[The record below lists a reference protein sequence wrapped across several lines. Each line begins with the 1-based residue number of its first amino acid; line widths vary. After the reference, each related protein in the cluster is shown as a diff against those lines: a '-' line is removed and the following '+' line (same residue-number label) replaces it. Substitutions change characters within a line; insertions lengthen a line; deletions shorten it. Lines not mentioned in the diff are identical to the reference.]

1 MKTFSVGDLVSV
13 IDENLN
19 GKVIKVTMH
28 KVTILADDGFDYE
41 FANSKITHQFKS
53 KSDDFFHGEAEKVII
68 GKETEENIKTSKKN
82 QHRGEVIID
91 LHIYELTEKYSHLS
105 NYEMLCMQMDKVREV
120 LRKADRT
127 TTKKI
132 IFIHGKG
139 TGKLKLELEIYLTK
153 NKYTFYAAPLLKYST
168 GALAVEI

>member
-41 FANSKITHQFKS
+41 FAHSKITHQFKS
-53 KSDDFFHGEAEKVII
+53 KSNDFFHGEAEKVII
-68 GKETEENIKTSKKN
+68 GKETEENIKTSKKH

-105 NYEMLCMQMDKVREV
+105 NYEMICMQMNKVRET
-120 LRKADRT
+120 LRNTDRNV
-127 TTKKI
+127 TKKI

-139 TGKLKLELEIYLTK
+139 TGKLKKELESFLSK
-153 NKYTFYAAPLLKYST
+153 NKYNYYPASLRQFGT
-168 GALAVEI
+168 GALTVEV

>member
-1 MKTFSVGDLVSV
+1 MKSFKVGDLVSV

-19 GKVIKVTMH
+19 GEVIKVTMH

-41 FANSKITHQFKS
+41 FPSRKITHRFKDESADYFEGKTS
-53 KSDDFFHGEAEKVII
+53 KII
-68 GKETEENIKTSKKN
+68 ILKETEINIKTSKKHL
-82 QHRGEVIID
+82 QRGEIVID

-105 NYEMLCMQMDKVREV
+105 NYEMLCMQMDKVKEV
-120 LRKADRT
+120 LRNADRA

-139 TGKLKLELEIYLTK
+139 TGKLKQELEIYLTK
-153 NKYTFYAAPLLKYST
+153 NKYTFYAASLLKYST